1 MSQTITLLLALL
13 ITGIPTT
20 ANGEPTIP
28 LAAKVQL
35 LADAAYYPVLLD
47 KIRTAGKSIDLVM
60 YLWKTSA
67 TPGSKSGELILAL
80 GEARRRGI
88 GIRVLLEYSGYDEEL
103 NRANRET
110 AERLAQEGIIVFFD
124 AAGVTTHAKL
134 AVIDQ
139 RFCLIGSH
147 NLTQSALGRNREISI
162 ILDDLQLAGELGRY
176 INNLLGN
183 AKPPPVQARPPQSA
197 PR

>member
-1 MSQTITLLLALL
+1 MVAERLSHLIPLLLALL
-13 ITGIPTT
+13 LTGIPTT
-20 ANGEPTIP
+20 ANGEPSVP
-28 LAAKVQL
+28 VAAKVQL
-35 LADAAYYPVLLD
+35 LADAAYYPVLLE

-67 TPGSKSGELILAL
+67 APGSKSGELIRAL

-88 GIRVLLEYSGYDEEL
+88 GIRVILEYSGYDEEL

-110 AERLAQEGIIVFFD
+110 AGRLAQEGIVVFFD
-124 AAGVTTHAKL
+124 AAAVSTHAKL

-162 ILDDLQLAGELGRY
+162 MLDAPQLAGELGDY
-176 INNLLGN
+176 VDSLLGD
-183 AKPPPVQARPPQSA
+183 AKPL
-197 PR
+197 

>member
-1 MSQTITLLLALL
+1 MVADRLSHLIPLLLALL
-13 ITGIPTT
+13 LTGIPT
-20 ANGEPTIP
+20 ASSSEPTIP
-28 LAAKVQL
+28 GAARVQL
-35 LADAAYYPVLLD
+35 LADAAYFPVLLD

-60 YLWKTSA
+60 YLWKISA
-67 TPGSKSGELILAL
+67 APGSKSSELIRAL

-88 GIRVLLEYSGYDEEL
+88 GIRVILENSGYDEEL

-110 AERLAQEGIIVFFD
+110 AERLAQEGIIAFFD

-162 ILDDLQLAGELGRY
+162 ILDAPQLAGELGRY
-176 INNLLGN
+176 VDSLLGDAN
-183 AKPPPVQARPPQSA
+183 PL
-197 PR
+197 